1 MLNIFITAMIQR
13 ILGFLFLLLTVSA
26 LVQCAR
32 RGAPSGGDKDIT
44 PPKLVKAEPK
54 NMSINFDSKKIRLYF
69 DEYVKLK
76 DIEKQL
82 IVSPP
87 LKYTPL
93 ISPQGSANR
102 YVEVIIKDTLKA
114 NTTYTLN
121 FGQSI
126 IDNNEG
132 NPLSYFTYVFSTG
145 DYIDSLTVSGVV
157 KDAFNKNADTFISI
171 MLYEIDSVYTD
182 STIYRQPP
190 NYITNTL
197 DSTPIFHLKNLK
209 EGKYAMFGVKDE
221 AKNNIFNQKVDKIAF
236 IKDTINLP
244 TDSVYLLTMFKE
256 LPDYSISVPNFAA
269 KNKIIFGYQGNA
281 KDISIRALS
290 NIPDTVKTKITKER
304 EKDTLNFWFTP
315 FAADSLVFT
324 VANEKESLIDT
335 FTVKTKKVGL
345 DTLVVQPSQRG
356 SLEFGT
362 PFFIGAN
369 TPISRID
376 SSKISLSRKDS
387 TQVKFMTALDT
398 VGNKIDFDFEVE
410 PNENYDL
417 ELLPGAVV
425 DFFET
430 ENDTIS
436 IKLSTKSYADFGNL
450 RLTLDGAVNYPLI
463 VQLTDEKGA
472 TVKELFANEE
482 KVFEFTNIKPAKY
495 LIRVIFDSNGNQKW
509 DTGNYLQRIQPEKV
523 TYYPNVLEV
532 RANWE
537 LEQTFT
543 LSN

>member
-1 MLNIFITAMIQR
+1 MIQR

-32 RGAPSGGDKDIT
+32 RGTPTGGDKDVT
-44 PPKLVKAEPK
+44 SPKLIKAEPK
-54 NMSINFDSKKIRLYF
+54 NMSINFKTNKIRLYF

-87 LKYTPL
+87 LKNTP
-93 ISPQGSANR
+93 IITPQGSANK
-102 YVEVIIKDTLKA
+102 YVEIILNDTLKE
-114 NTTYTLN
+114 NTTYTFN

-132 NPLSYFTYVFSTG
+132 NPNRNLTYVFSTG

-157 KDAFNKNADTFISI
+157 KDAFNKNPDTFISI
-171 MLYEIDSVYTD
+171 MLYEIDSTYTD

-256 LPDYSISVPNFAA
+256 IPDYSVSVPNFAA

-281 KDISIRALS
+281 KDISITPLS
-290 NIPDTVKTKITKER
+290 IIPDTVKTKITKER

-315 FAADSLVFT
+315 FKVDSLVFT
-324 VANEKESLIDT
+324 VSNEKERLIDT
-335 FTVKTKKVGL
+335 FTVKTKKVPV
-345 DTLVVQPSQRG
+345 DTLILQANQRG
-356 SLEFGT
+356 ALEFGR
-362 PFFIGAN
+362 PFYIGAN
-369 TPISRID
+369 TPISIMD
-376 SSKISLSRKDS
+376 SSKISMIRKDS
-387 TQVKFMTALDT
+387 SLVKFALALDSL
-398 VGNKIDFDFEVE
+398 GNKIDFDFEVE
-410 PNENYDL
+410 PNENYTLD
-417 ELLPGAVV
+417 LLPGAIM
-425 DFFET
+425 DFFGT
-430 ENDTIS
+430 ENDTLS
-436 IKLSTKSYADFGNL
+436 YKLSTKSYADFGNL
-450 RLTLDGAVNYPLI
+450 RLTLDGTVTYPLI
-463 VQLTDEKGA
+463 VQLTDEKGKTKKEMFA
-472 TVKELFANEE
+472 TKPQT
-482 KVFEFTNIKPAKY
+482 FEFSNIDPAKY

-509 DTGNYLQRIQPEKV
+509 DTGNYLQQIQPERV
-523 TYYPNVLEV
+523 IYYPNVLEV

>member
-1 MLNIFITAMIQR
+1 MIQR

-26 LVQCAR
+26 FVQCAR
-32 RGAPSGGDKDIT
+32 RGAPSGGDKDTT
-44 PPKLVKAEPK
+44 PPKLIRAEPE
-54 NMSINFDSKKIRLYF
+54 NMSINFKANKIRLYF

-87 LKYTPL
+87 LKNTPM
-93 ISPQGSANR
+93 ITPQGSANK
-102 YVEVIIKDTLKA
+102 YVEITLKDTLKE
-114 NTTYTLN
+114 NTTYTFN

-132 NPLSYFTYVFSTG
+132 NPSSNLTYVFSTG

-171 MLYEIDSVYTD
+171 MLYEIDSAYTD

-236 IKDTINLP
+236 IKDTVNLP
-244 TDSVYLLTMFKE
+244 TDSIYLLTMFKE
-256 LPDYSISVPNFAA
+256 IPDYSISVPNYAA

-281 KDISIRALS
+281 KDISIEALS
-290 NIPDTVKTKITKER
+290 TIPDTVKTKITKER

-315 FAADSLVFT
+315 FEADSLVFT
-324 VANEKESLIDT
+324 VANEKERLIDT
-335 FTVKTKKVGL
+335 FTVKTKKVAL
-345 DTLVVQPSQRG
+345 DTLILQANQRG

-362 PFFIGAN
+362 PFYIGAN
-369 TPISRID
+369 TPISSID
-376 SSKISLSRKDS
+376 SSKIGMTKKDS
-387 TQVKFMTALDT
+387 TLVKFTTQLDT
-398 VGNKIDFDFEVE
+398 IGNKIDFDFEVE
-410 PNENYDL
+410 PNENYTL
-417 ELLPGAVV
+417 ELLPGAIM

-430 ENDTIS
+430 ENDS
-436 IKLSTKSYADFGNL
+436 LSLKMTTKSYADFGNL
-450 RLTLDGAVNYPLI
+450 SLTLEGPVVYPLI

-472 TVKELFANEE
+472 TKKELFAM
-482 KVFEFTNIKPAKY
+482 KPTVFEFSNIEPGKY
-495 LIRVIFDSNGNQKW
+495 LIRVIFDGNGNQKW
-509 DTGNYLQRIQPEKV
+509 DTGNYLQKIQPERV
-523 TYYPNVLEV
+523 VYYPNPVEV

-537 LEQTFT
+537 MEQTFT

>member
-1 MLNIFITAMIQR
+1 MIQR

-32 RGAPSGGDKDIT
+32 RGTPTGGDKDVT
-44 PPKLVKAEPK
+44 PPKLVKAEPQ
-54 NMSINFDSKKIRLYF
+54 NMSINFNTNKIRLYF

-102 YVEVIIKDTLKA
+102 YVEVILKDTLKK
-114 NTTYTLN
+114 NTTYTFN

-171 MLYEIDSVYTD
+171 MLYEIDSTYTD

-221 AKNNIFNQKVDKIAF
+221 AKNNIFDQKVDKIAF
-236 IKDTINLP
+236 IKDTVNLP
-244 TDSVYLLTMFKE
+244 TDSIYLLTMFKE
-256 LPDYSISVPNFAA
+256 LPDYSVSVPNFAA

-281 KDISIRALS
+281 KDISINALS

-304 EKDTLNFWFTP
+304 DKDTLNYWFTP
-315 FAADSLVFT
+315 FEADSLVFT
-324 VANEKESLIDT
+324 VANEKENLIDT
-335 FTVKTKKVGL
+335 FTVKTKKVGM
-345 DTLVVQPSQRG
+345 DTLVVQPNQRG
-356 SLEFGT
+356 TLEFGK
-362 PFFIGAN
+362 PFYIGSN
-369 TPISRID
+369 TPITYMD
-376 SSKISLSRKDS
+376 SSKISLARKDS
-387 TQVKFMTALDT
+387 TLVKFISVLDT
-398 VGNKIDFDFEVE
+398 IDNKIDFDFEVE
-410 PNENYDL
+410 PNENYAL
-417 ELLPGAVV
+417 ELLPGAIV

-436 IKLSTKSYADFGNL
+436 INLTTKSYADFGNL
-450 RLTLDGAVNYPLI
+450 RLTLDGNVTYPLI
-463 VQLTDEKGA
+463 VQLTDEKGVMA
-472 TVKELFANEE
+472 KELFASEYQ
-482 KVFEFTNIKPAKY
+482 VFEFTNIKPAKY

-523 TYYPNVLEV
+523 TYYPSVLEV

>member
-145 DYIDSLTVSGVV
+145 HYIDSLTVSGVV

-221 AKNNIFNQKVDKIAF
+221 AKNNIFDQKVDKIAF

-345 DTLVVQPSQRG
+345 DTLVVQPNQRG

-362 PFFIGAN
+362 PYFIGAN

-410 PNENYDL
+410 PNENYNL

>member
-221 AKNNIFNQKVDKIAF
+221 AKNNIFDQKVDKIAF
-236 IKDTINLP
+236 IKDTISLP

-362 PFFIGAN
+362 PFYIGAN

>member
-1 MLNIFITAMIQR
+1 MLNIFVIVMIQR

-26 LVQCAR
+26 LIQCAR
-32 RGAPSGGDKDIT
+32 RGTPTGGDKDVT

-54 NMSINFDSKKIRLYF
+54 NMSINFNTNKIRLYF

-102 YVEVIIKDTLKA
+102 YVEIILKDTLKK
-114 NTTYTLN
+114 NTTYTFN

-145 DYIDSLTVSGVV
+145 DYIDSLMVSGVV

-171 MLYEIDSVYTD
+171 MLYEIDSTYTD

-236 IKDTINLP
+236 IKDTVSLP

-256 LPDYSISVPNFAA
+256 LPDYSVSVPNFAA

-281 KDISIRALS
+281 KDISIKALS

-304 EKDTLNFWFTP
+304 DKDTLNYWFTP
-315 FAADSLVFT
+315 FKADSLVFT
-324 VANEKESLIDT
+324 VANDKENLIDT
-335 FTVKTKKVGL
+335 FTVKTKKVGV
-345 DTLVVQPSQRG
+345 DTLIVQPNQRG
-356 SLEFGT
+356 TLEFGK
-362 PFFIGAN
+362 PFYIGAN
-369 TPISRID
+369 TPITRVD
-376 SSKISLSRKDS
+376 SSKISLARKDS
-387 TQVKFMTALDT
+387 TLVTFNSVLDT
-398 VGNKIDFDFEVE
+398 IGNKIDFDFEVE
-410 PNENYDL
+410 PNENYAL
-417 ELLPGAVV
+417 ELLPGAIV

-436 IKLSTKSYADFGNL
+436 INLTTKSYADFGNL
-450 RLTLDGAVNYPLI
+450 RLTLDGAVTYPLI
-463 VQLTDEKGA
+463 VQLTDEKGVTA
-472 TVKELFANEE
+472 KELFASEYQ
-482 KVFEFTNIKPAKY
+482 VFEFTNIKPAKY
-495 LIRVIFDSNGNQKW
+495 LIRIIFDSNGNQKW

>member
-1 MLNIFITAMIQR
+1 MNIFIIAMIQR

-54 NMSINFDSKKIRLYF
+54 NMSINFNTNKIRLYF

-102 YVEVIIKDTLKA
+102 YVEVILKDTLKA

-157 KDAFNKNADTFISI
+157 KDAYNKNADTFISI

-304 EKDTLNFWFTP
+304 EKDTLNYWFTP
-315 FAADSLVFT
+315 FNADSLVFT

-345 DTLVVQPSQRG
+345 DTLVVQPNQRG
-356 SLEFGT
+356 TLEFGI
-362 PFFIGAN
+362 PFYIGAN
-369 TPISRID
+369 TPISRMD
-376 SSKISLSRKDS
+376 SSKISLARKDS
-387 TQVKFMTALDT
+387 TLVKFMTALDT
-398 VGNKIDFDFEVE
+398 VSNKIDFDFEVE
-410 PNENYDL
+410 PNENYAL
-417 ELLPGAVV
+417 ELLPGAIV

-450 RLTLDGAVNYPLI
+450 RLTLDGTVTFPLI

-472 TVKELFANEE
+472 TVKELFANEQ

-495 LIRVIFDSNGNQKW
+495 LIRVIYDSNANQKW

>member
-221 AKNNIFNQKVDKIAF
+221 AKNNIFDQKVDKIAF

-345 DTLVVQPSQRG
+345 DTLVVQPNQRG

>member
-1 MLNIFITAMIQR
+1 MLNIFKTAMIQR

-26 LVQCAR
+26 LVHCAR
-32 RGAPSGGDKDIT
+32 RGAPTGGDKDTT
-44 PPKLVKAEPK
+44 PPKLIKAEPE
-54 NMSINFDSKKIRLYF
+54 NMSINFKANKIRLYF

-76 DIEKQL
+76 DIDKQL

-87 LKYTPL
+87 LKNTPV
-93 ISPQGSANR
+93 ITPQGSANK
-102 YVEVIIKDTLKA
+102 YVEIILKDTLKE
-114 NTTYTLN
+114 NTTYTFN

-132 NPLSYFTYVFSTG
+132 NPSSYLTYVFSTG
-145 DYIDSLTVSGVV
+145 DYIDSLKVSGVV

-171 MLYEIDSVYTD
+171 MLYEIDSAYTD

-221 AKNNIFNQKVDKIAF
+221 AKNNVFNQKVDKIAF
-236 IKDTINLP
+236 IKDTVNLP
-244 TDSVYLLTMFKE
+244 TDSIYLLTMFKE
-256 LPDYSISVPNFAA
+256 IPDYSVSVPNFVA
-269 KNKIIFGYQGNA
+269 KNKIIFGYQDNGD
-281 KDISIRALS
+281 DIAINALS
-290 NIPDTVKTKITKER
+290 TIPDTVKTKITKER

-324 VANEKESLIDT
+324 VANEKERLIDT

-345 DTLVVQPSQRG
+345 DTLKVQPNQRG

-362 PFFIGAN
+362 PFYIGAN
-369 TPISRID
+369 TPILSVD
-376 SSKISLSRKDS
+376 SSKIKMTRKDS
-387 TQVKFMTALDT
+387 TLVEFMTELDT
-398 VGNKIDFDFEVE
+398 VANKIDFDFEVE
-410 PNENYDL
+410 PNENYAM
-417 ELLPGAVV
+417 ELLPGAIM

-436 IKLSTKSYADFGNL
+436 LTMSTKSYADFGNL
-450 RLTLDGAVNYPLI
+450 SLTLDGTVTYPLV
-463 VQLTDEKGA
+463 VQLTDEKGV
-472 TVKELFANEE
+472 TSKELFAT
-482 KVFEFTNIKPAKY
+482 KPQTFEFTNIKPAKY
-495 LIRVIFDSNGNQKW
+495 LIRVIFDDNGNQKW
-509 DTGNYLQRIQPEKV
+509 DTGNYLQKIQPERV
-523 TYYPNVLEV
+523 VYYPNVLEV

>member
-221 AKNNIFNQKVDKIAF
+221 AKNNIFDQKVDKIAF

>member
-1 MLNIFITAMIQR
+1 MLNIFIIAMIQR

-221 AKNNIFNQKVDKIAF
+221 AKNNIFDQKVDKIAF

-345 DTLVVQPSQRG
+345 DTLVVQPNQRG

-523 TYYPNVLEV
+523 TYYPNALEV

>member
-1 MLNIFITAMIQR
+1 MLNIFIIVMIQR

-32 RGAPSGGDKDIT
+32 RGTPTGGDKDVT
-44 PPKLVKAEPK
+44 PPKLVKAEPQ
-54 NMSINFDSKKIRLYF
+54 NMSINFNTNKIRLYF

-93 ISPQGSANR
+93 ISPQGSANK
-102 YVEVIIKDTLKA
+102 YVEVILKDTLKK
-114 NTTYTLN
+114 NTTYTFN

-171 MLYEIDSVYTD
+171 MLYEIDSTYTD

-221 AKNNIFNQKVDKIAF
+221 AKNNIFDQKVDKIAF
-236 IKDTINLP
+236 IKDTVNLP
-244 TDSVYLLTMFKE
+244 TDSIYLLTMFKE
-256 LPDYSISVPNFAA
+256 LPDYSVSVPNFAA

-281 KDISIRALS
+281 KDISINALS

-304 EKDTLNFWFTP
+304 DKDTLNYWFTP
-315 FAADSLVFT
+315 FEADSLVFT
-324 VANEKESLIDT
+324 VANEKENLIDT

-345 DTLVVQPSQRG
+345 DTLVVQPNQRG
-356 SLEFGT
+356 TLEFGK
-362 PFFIGAN
+362 PFYIGAN
-369 TPISRID
+369 TPITYMD
-376 SSKISLSRKDS
+376 SSKISLARKDS
-387 TQVKFMTALDT
+387 TLVKFNSVLDT
-398 VGNKIDFDFEVE
+398 IDNKIDFDFEVE
-410 PNENYDL
+410 PNENYAL
-417 ELLPGAVV
+417 ELLPGAIV

-436 IKLSTKSYADFGNL
+436 INLTTKSYADFGNL
-450 RLTLDGAVNYPLI
+450 RLTLDGNVTYPLI
-463 VQLTDEKGA
+463 VQLTDEKGVMA
-472 TVKELFANEE
+472 KELFASEYQ
-482 KVFEFTNIKPAKY
+482 VFEFTNIKPAKY

-523 TYYPNVLEV
+523 TYYPSVLEV

>member
-1 MLNIFITAMIQR
+1 MNIFITAMIQR

-145 DYIDSLTVSGVV
+145 HYIDSLTVSGVV

-221 AKNNIFNQKVDKIAF
+221 AKNNIFDQKVDKIAF

-345 DTLVVQPSQRG
+345 DTLVVQPNQRG

-362 PFFIGAN
+362 PYFIGAN

-410 PNENYDL
+410 PNENYNL

>member
-1 MLNIFITAMIQR
+1 MIQR
-13 ILGFLFLLLTVSA
+13 ILGFLFLIISVSA

-32 RGAPSGGDKDIT
+32 RGAPSGGDKDTT
-44 PPKLVKAEPK
+44 PPKLVKAEPQ
-54 NMSINFDSKKIRLYF
+54 NMSINFNTNKIRLYF

-93 ISPQGSANR
+93 ISPQGSANK
-102 YVEVIIKDTLKA
+102 YVEIILKDTLKE
-114 NTTYTLN
+114 NTTYTFN

-132 NPLSYFTYVFSTG
+132 NPFSYFTYVFSTG
-145 DYIDSLTVSGVV
+145 NYIDSLTVSGVV

-171 MLYEIDSVYTD
+171 MLYEIDSAYTD

-209 EGKYAMFGVKDE
+209 EGKYALFGLKDE

-236 IKDTINLP
+236 IEDTIYLP

-256 LPDYSISVPNFAA
+256 IPDYSISVPNFAA
-269 KNKIIFGYQGNA
+269 SNKIIFGYQGNG
-281 KDISIRALS
+281 KDISISTLS

-304 EKDTLNFWFTP
+304 EKDTLNYWFTP
-315 FAADSLVFT
+315 FKADSLIFT
-324 VANEKESLIDT
+324 VTNRKERLIDT
-335 FTVKTKKVGL
+335 FTVKTKKAGL
-345 DTLVVQPSQRG
+345 DTLIVQPNQRG
-356 SLEFGT
+356 SLEFGS
-362 PFFIGAN
+362 PFYIGAN
-369 TPISRID
+369 TPILRMD
-376 SSKISLSRKDS
+376 SSKIKMVRKDS
-387 TQVKFMTALDT
+387 TAVQFMTVLDT

-410 PNENYDL
+410 PNENYAI
-417 ELLPGAVV
+417 ELLPGAIT

-436 IKLSTKSYADFGNL
+436 LNLTTKSYADFGNL

-463 VQLTDEKGA
+463 VQLTDEKGV
-472 TVKELFANEE
+472 TVKELFSTEHQT
-482 KVFEFTNIKPAKY
+482 FEFTNIKPAKY

-509 DTGNYLQRIQPEKV
+509 DTGNYLQRIQPEKI

-543 LSN
+543 LSK

>member
-1 MLNIFITAMIQR
+1 MIQR

-32 RGAPSGGDKDIT
+32 RGTPTGGDKDVT
-44 PPKLVKAEPK
+44 PPKLVKAEPQ
-54 NMSINFDSKKIRLYF
+54 NMSINFNTNKIRLYF

-102 YVEVIIKDTLKA
+102 YVEVILKDTLKK
-114 NTTYTLN
+114 NTTYTFN

-171 MLYEIDSVYTD
+171 MLYEIDSTYTD

-221 AKNNIFNQKVDKIAF
+221 AKNNIFDQKVDKIAF
-236 IKDTINLP
+236 IKDTVNLP
-244 TDSVYLLTMFKE
+244 TDSIYLLTMFKE
-256 LPDYSISVPNFAA
+256 LPDYSVSVPNFAA

-281 KDISIRALS
+281 KDISINALS

-304 EKDTLNFWFTP
+304 DKDTLNYWFTP
-315 FAADSLVFT
+315 FEADSLVFT
-324 VANEKESLIDT
+324 VANEKENLIDT
-335 FTVKTKKVGL
+335 FTVKTKKVGM
-345 DTLVVQPSQRG
+345 DTLVVQPNQRG
-356 SLEFGT
+356 TFEFGK
-362 PFFIGAN
+362 PFYIGAN
-369 TPISRID
+369 TPITYMD
-376 SSKISLSRKDS
+376 SSKISLARKDS
-387 TQVKFMTALDT
+387 TLVKFNSVLDT
-398 VGNKIDFDFEVE
+398 IDNKIDFDFEVE
-410 PNENYDL
+410 PNENYAL
-417 ELLPGAVV
+417 ELLPGAIV

-436 IKLSTKSYADFGNL
+436 INLTTKSYADFGNL
-450 RLTLDGAVNYPLI
+450 RLTLDGNVTYPLI
-463 VQLTDEKGA
+463 VQLTDEKGVMA
-472 TVKELFANEE
+472 KELFASEYQ
-482 KVFEFTNIKPAKY
+482 VFEFTNIKPAKY

-523 TYYPNVLEV
+523 TYYPSVLEV

>member
-1 MLNIFITAMIQR
+1 MLNIFIIVMIQR

-32 RGAPSGGDKDIT
+32 RGTPTGGDKDVT

-54 NMSINFDSKKIRLYF
+54 NMSINFNTNKIRLYF

-87 LKYTPL
+87 LNYTPL

-102 YVEVIIKDTLKA
+102 YVEVILKDTLKK
-114 NTTYTLN
+114 NTTYTFN

-171 MLYEIDSVYTD
+171 MLYEIDSTYTD

-221 AKNNIFNQKVDKIAF
+221 AKNNIFDQKVDKIAY
-236 IKDTINLP
+236 IKDTVDLP
-244 TDSVYLLTMFKE
+244 TDSIYLLTMFKE
-256 LPDYSISVPNFAA
+256 LPDYSVSVPNFAA

-281 KDISIRALS
+281 KDISIKALS

-304 EKDTLNFWFTP
+304 EKDTLNYWFTP
-315 FAADSLVFT
+315 FEADSLVFT
-324 VANEKESLIDT
+324 VANEKENLIDT

-345 DTLVVQPSQRG
+345 DTLVVQPNQRG
-356 SLEFGT
+356 TLEFGK
-362 PFFIGAN
+362 PFYIGAN
-369 TPISRID
+369 TPIIRMD
-376 SSKISLSRKDS
+376 SSKISLARKDS
-387 TQVKFMTALDT
+387 TLVKFNSVLDT
-398 VGNKIDFDFEVE
+398 IGNKIDFDFEVE
-410 PNENYDL
+410 PNENYAL
-417 ELLPGAVV
+417 ELLPGAIA

-436 IKLSTKSYADFGNL
+436 INLTTKSYADFGNL
-450 RLTLDGAVNYPLI
+450 RLTLDGAVTYPLI
-463 VQLTDEKGA
+463 VQLTDEKGVTA
-472 TVKELFANEE
+472 KELFASEYQ
-482 KVFEFTNIKPAKY
+482 VFEFTNIKPAKY
-495 LIRVIFDSNGNQKW
+495 LIRVIFDSNGNKKW

-523 TYYPNVLEV
+523 TYYPSVLEV

>member
-345 DTLVVQPSQRG
+345 DTLVVQPNQRG

-509 DTGNYLQRIQPEKV
+509 DTGNYLQGIQPEKV

>member
-1 MLNIFITAMIQR
+1 MIQR
-13 ILGFLFLLLTVSA
+13 ILGFIFLLLTVSA

-54 NMSINFDSKKIRLYF
+54 NMSINFDSKRIRLYF

-345 DTLVVQPSQRG
+345 DTLVVQPNQRG

-369 TPISRID
+369 TPISSID

>member
-1 MLNIFITAMIQR
+1 MNIFITAMIQR

-221 AKNNIFNQKVDKIAF
+221 AKNNIFDQKVDKIAF

-387 TQVKFMTALDT
+387 TQVKFMTAMDT

>member
-1 MLNIFITAMIQR
+1 MNIFITAMIQR

-221 AKNNIFNQKVDKIAF
+221 AKNNIFDQKVDKIAF
-236 IKDTINLP
+236 IKDTISLP

-398 VGNKIDFDFEVE
+398 VSNKIDFDFEVE

-523 TYYPNVLEV
+523 TYYPNLLEV

>member
-1 MLNIFITAMIQR
+1 MLNIFIIAMIQR

-54 NMSINFDSKKIRLYF
+54 NMSINFNTNKIRLYF

-102 YVEVIIKDTLKA
+102 YVEVILKDTLKA

-157 KDAFNKNADTFISI
+157 KDAYNKNADTFISI

-304 EKDTLNFWFTP
+304 EKDTLNYWFTP
-315 FAADSLVFT
+315 FNADSLVFT

-345 DTLVVQPSQRG
+345 DTLVVQPNQRG
-356 SLEFGT
+356 TLEFGI
-362 PFFIGAN
+362 PFYIGAN
-369 TPISRID
+369 TPISRMD
-376 SSKISLSRKDS
+376 SSKISLARKDS
-387 TQVKFMTALDT
+387 TLVKFMTALDT
-398 VGNKIDFDFEVE
+398 VSNKIDFDFEVE
-410 PNENYDL
+410 PNENYAL
-417 ELLPGAVV
+417 ELLPGAIV

-450 RLTLDGAVNYPLI
+450 RLTLDGTVTFPLI

-472 TVKELFANEE
+472 TVKELFANEQ

-495 LIRVIFDSNGNQKW
+495 LIRVIYDSNANQKW

>member
-1 MLNIFITAMIQR
+1 MIQR
-13 ILGFLFLLLTVSA
+13 ILGFLFLFLTVSA

-32 RGAPSGGDKDIT
+32 RGAPSGGDKDVT

-54 NMSINFDSKKIRLYF
+54 NMSINFNTKKIRLYF

-76 DIEKQL
+76 DVEKQL

-102 YVEVIIKDTLKA
+102 YIEITLKDTLKE

-145 DYIDSLTVSGVV
+145 DYIDSLKVSGVV

-171 MLYEIDSVYTD
+171 MLYEIDSAYTD

-221 AKNNIFNQKVDKIAF
+221 AKNNIFNQRVDKIAF
-236 IKDTINLP
+236 IKDTISLP

-281 KDISIRALS
+281 QDISIRPLS

-304 EKDTLNFWFTP
+304 DKDTLNYWFTP
-315 FAADSLVFT
+315 FKVDSLVFT

-345 DTLVVQPSQRG
+345 DTLIVQPNQRG
-356 SLEFGT
+356 SLEFGES
-362 PFFIGAN
+362 FYIGTN

-376 SSKISLSRKDS
+376 SSKISLERKDS
-387 TQVKFMTALDT
+387 TLVKFMTELDT
-398 VGNKIDFDFEVE
+398 IGNKIDFDFEVE
-410 PNENYDL
+410 PNENYAL
-417 ELLPGAVV
+417 KLLPGAIV

-450 RLTLDGAVNYPLI
+450 RLTLDGAVTYPLI
-463 VQLTDEKGA
+463 VQLTDEKGVTA
-472 TVKELFANEE
+472 KELFASDYQ
-482 KVFEFTNIKPAKY
+482 VFEFTNIEPAKY

>member
-1 MLNIFITAMIQR
+1 MNIFVIVMIQR

-26 LVQCAR
+26 LIQCAR
-32 RGAPSGGDKDIT
+32 RGTPTGGDKDVT

-54 NMSINFDSKKIRLYF
+54 NMSINFNTNKIRLYF

-102 YVEVIIKDTLKA
+102 YVEIILKDTLKK
-114 NTTYTLN
+114 NTTYTFN

-145 DYIDSLTVSGVV
+145 DYIDSLMVSGVV

-171 MLYEIDSVYTD
+171 MLYEIDSTYTD

-236 IKDTINLP
+236 IKDTVSLP

-256 LPDYSISVPNFAA
+256 LPDYSVSVPNFAA

-281 KDISIRALS
+281 KDISIKALS

-304 EKDTLNFWFTP
+304 DKDTLNYWFTP
-315 FAADSLVFT
+315 FKADSLVFT
-324 VANEKESLIDT
+324 VANDKENLIDT
-335 FTVKTKKVGL
+335 FTVKTKKVGV
-345 DTLVVQPSQRG
+345 DTLIVQPNQRG
-356 SLEFGT
+356 TLEFGK
-362 PFFIGAN
+362 PFYIGAN
-369 TPISRID
+369 TPITHMD
-376 SSKISLSRKDS
+376 SSKISLARKDS
-387 TQVKFMTALDT
+387 TLVTFNSVLDT
-398 VGNKIDFDFEVE
+398 IGNKIDFDFEVE
-410 PNENYDL
+410 PNENYAL
-417 ELLPGAVV
+417 ELLPGAIV

-436 IKLSTKSYADFGNL
+436 INLTTKSYADFGNL
-450 RLTLDGAVNYPLI
+450 RLTLDGAVTYPLI
-463 VQLTDEKGA
+463 VQLTDEKGVTA
-472 TVKELFANEE
+472 KELFASEYQ
-482 KVFEFTNIKPAKY
+482 VFEFTNIKPAKY
-495 LIRVIFDSNGNQKW
+495 LIRIIFDSNGNQKW

-523 TYYPNVLEV
+523 TYYPNALEV

>member
-221 AKNNIFNQKVDKIAF
+221 AKNNIFDQKVDKIAF
-236 IKDTINLP
+236 IKDTISLP